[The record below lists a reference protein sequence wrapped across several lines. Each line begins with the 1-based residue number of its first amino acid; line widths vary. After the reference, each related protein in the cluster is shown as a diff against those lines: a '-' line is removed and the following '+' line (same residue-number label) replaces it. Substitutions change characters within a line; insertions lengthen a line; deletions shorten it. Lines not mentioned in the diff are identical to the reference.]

1 MYRVRQGGAQQRPL
15 SRVDELPDTVVT
27 TEDAPVEVDAN
38 HDDVLDAALLE
49 ERQQLV
55 PVVRYA
61 VGRRDLDRRDLT
73 SPGIW
78 GTTFRA
84 CLARLAGAG
93 SLISE
98 RGGER
103 CLSRRVPSVPVHRHR

>member
-27 TEDAPVEVDAN
+27 TEDAPGEVDAN

-61 VGRRDLDRRDLT
+61 VGRRELDRRDLT
-73 SPGIW
+73 SRGVW

-93 SLISE
+93 RLLSE
-98 RGGER
+98 RRGET
-103 CLSRRVPSVPVHRHR
+103 RRARRAPSVP